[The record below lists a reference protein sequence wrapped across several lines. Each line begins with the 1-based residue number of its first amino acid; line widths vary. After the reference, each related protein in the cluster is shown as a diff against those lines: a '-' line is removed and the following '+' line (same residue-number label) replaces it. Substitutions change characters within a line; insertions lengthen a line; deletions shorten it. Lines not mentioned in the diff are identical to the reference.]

1 MKEYINNAIIGNKEL
16 KASITDKGEII
27 RIRYP
32 NIDFREFIEFL
43 HVGVKVNDSGIIYLH
58 NDVNNV
64 YKQGYIENTNILKT
78 EIKNTYFN
86 LKMEQT
92 DFVTNSNNVIVC
104 KYVFTNEHDIP
115 LDIKFLVH
123 SKLLTDENNCTAAK
137 VIQDGILQYS
147 HGYNMA
153 ILSDSLKMN
162 GYKINGAD
170 EAIGSGVLQ
179 DKDYIGMSN
188 NVAVS
193 YEVGILKPGETKEFY
208 IEFFIFD
215 NKEINSLDDIES
227 EIIKIRKLELKK
239 ELERTKKYWRNYVK
253 AHTIHMISTDTLYKE
268 KINKIYKRTILLY
281 PLLTN
286 EKTGGVS
293 AAMEI
298 DETFSKCRK
307 VSILLA
313 KGCCVYYKSTRFDKD
328 DKGDRKVL

>member
-1 MKEYINNAIIGNKEL
+1 MKTYINNAIIGNKEL
-16 KASITDKGEII
+16 RASLTDKGEIV

-43 HVGVKVNDSGIIYLH
+43 HMGVKINDSGIIYLH

-64 YKQGYIENTNILKT
+64 YKQAYIEDTNILKT

-92 DFVTNSNNVIVC
+92 DFVTNSNNVIVR
-104 KYVFTNEHDIP
+104 KYKFKNEHDIA

-123 SKLLTDENNCTAAK
+123 SKMLTDENNSAAAR
-137 VIQDGILQYS
+137 VIQDGMLEYS
-147 HGYNMA
+147 HNYNMA

-162 GYKINGAD
+162 GYKINGTD
-170 EAIGSGVLQ
+170 EAIGSGILQ

-188 NVAVS
+188 NIGIS
-193 YEVGILKPGETKEFY
+193 YEIGTLEPGETKEFC
-208 IEFFIFD
+208 IEFFVFD
-215 NKEINSLDDIES
+215 NKEKNSIDDTQNEIN
-227 EIIKIRKLELKK
+227 KIRKLDLKK
-239 ELERTKKYWRNYVK
+239 ELERTKKYWKNYVK
-253 AHTIHMISTDTLYKE
+253 AHTAHMISADTLYKE
-268 KINKIYKRTILLY
+268 KINRIYKRTILLY

-293 AAMEI
+293 ASMEI

-307 VSILLA
+307 VSVLLA
-313 KGCCVYYKSTRFDKD
+313 KRCSIYH
-328 DKGDRKVL
+328 

>member
-1 MKEYINNAIIGNKEL
+1 MKTYKNDAIIGNKEL
-16 KASITDKGEII
+16 KIGITDKGEIV
-27 RIRYP
+27 RLCYP
-32 NIDFREFIEFL
+32 NIDFRQFIDFL
-43 HVGVKVNDSGIIYLH
+43 HMGVKINDSNIIYLH

-64 YKQGYIENTNILKT
+64 YKQGYIEDTNILKT

-170 EAIGSGVLQ
+170 EAIGSGILQ

-188 NVAVS
+188 NSAVS
-193 YEVGILKPGETKEFY
+193 FEIGTLKPNEKKEFSIIIY
-208 IEFFIFD
+208 LFD
-215 NKEINSLDDIES
+215 NKVKKQMEN
-227 EIIKIRKLELKK
+227 IKANLENTKKIDVKK
-239 ELERTKKYWRNYVK
+239 ELQRAKSYWKKYVK
-253 AHTIHMISTDTLYKE
+253 AHIVHELENENAFKE
-268 KINKIYKRTILLY
+268 KINNIYKRTILLY

-286 EKTGGVS
+286 QRNRRN
-293 AAMEI
+293 I
-298 DETFSKCRK
+298 
-307 VSILLA
+307 
-313 KGCCVYYKSTRFDKD
+313 CCN
-328 DKGDRKVL
+328 GDRWKLF